1 MSSFTLL
8 SIAVIAPA
16 VLALPVPQYGW
27 PGQGSFPVGTATM
40 GGLTSSITTGDGG
53 FSSAGPPRPNCRE
66 WQDGCQGYNY
76 PSNNNGGGWGWKGNG
91 GNNNGWP
98 SNSYDNNNNYNGG
111 WNNGYQGGETSTIV
125 TTSGPG
131 GITASSQSYDKVK
144 RHEPE
149 PKSEGYGS
157 WLSGLFG
164 NYGYGKPR
172 DAPVGTATM
181 GGLTSSITLG
191 DHKKRQIE
199 EGVSANGID
208 DSSDQSQA
216 PDPSTYQ
223 GDS

>member
-1 MSSFTLL
+1 
-8 SIAVIAPA
+8 
-16 VLALPVPQYGW
+16 
-27 PGQGSFPVGTATM
+27 M

-53 FSSAGPPRPNCRE
+53 FSSAGPPRPNCRP
-66 WQDGCQGYNY
+66 WQDGCGGYNY

-98 SNSYDNNNNYNGG
+98 YNNNDNG

-131 GITASSQSYDKVK
+131 GITGSSQSYNKVK
-144 RHEPE
+144 RHDE

-157 WLSGLFG
+157 RLSGLFG

-172 DAPVGTATM
+172 DAPVASASM

-191 DHKKRQIE
+191 DHKKRQIATDL
-199 EGVSANGID
+199 EGNGVAVMGGLE
-208 DSSDQSQA
+208 SSITLEGQTPSYDQSRPA
-216 PDPSTYQ
+216 YDGESSYK
-223 GDS
+223 GESSYDKDF